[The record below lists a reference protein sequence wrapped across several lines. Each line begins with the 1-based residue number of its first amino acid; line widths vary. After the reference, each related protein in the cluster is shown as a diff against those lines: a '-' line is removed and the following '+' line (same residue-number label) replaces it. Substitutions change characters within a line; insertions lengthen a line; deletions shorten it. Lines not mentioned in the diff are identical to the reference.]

1 MCGDKNTPIYAM
13 MNKEEQISEFFQAR
27 KVDATDTFSNI
38 TEVYRS
44 DNSVIYRAK
53 RGGKLWTLKSLP
65 KDKRTISVY
74 KFSQEKEYDI
84 LSALNS
90 VYVVR
95 CEGLE
100 SVEGLGTCLVMEW
113 IDGIN
118 LTEWL
123 RTKPSKRN
131 RTFVLQ
137 QLIEALSYIHSKQVV
152 HRDLKPNNIII
163 TRNGCHVKLIDF
175 GLADA
180 DFYSELKQ
188 PAGTDGYVSPEQK
201 VESIADFRNDIYSL
215 GCIIDDLQL
224 RGLYKR
230 VQKRCLAETGK
241 RYASVEALKSDLH
254 RMRRNLCLTICTLV
268 LLVVLACGYAYYQLR
283 LEEGR
288 PHYQVQAKFRVA
300 NLTYTS
306 WGGLTTSVK
315 LAAANEGTLMIPDT
329 VDNRGLRYSVTEI
342 GMNAFAGDKRLCD
355 LYVNAN
361 ILAVLKGAF
370 VGCTNLGSMHFKQ
383 SVPPSIGTEIWPTTV
398 DSVFDKSHFDHVTLY
413 VPQGSIVTYKKSPWC
428 KFKHIEG
435 VSVE

>member
-1 MCGDKNTPIYAM
+1 M
-13 MNKEEQISEFFQAR
+13 MNTKEQISEIFQAET
-27 KVDATDTFSNI
+27 VDVTDTFSDI
-38 TEVYRS
+38 TEIYRS

-53 RGGKLWTLKSLP
+53 RGGKFWTLKSMP
-65 KDKRTISVY
+65 QEKRMMSIN

-90 VYVVR
+90 VYVAR

-100 SVEGLGTCLVMEW
+100 TIEGLGTCLVMEW
-113 IDGIN
+113 IDGVN

-123 RTKPSKRN
+123 ETSPTKRN

-152 HRDLKPNNIII
+152 HRDLKPSNIII

-188 PAGTDGYVSPEQK
+188 PAGTDGFVSPEQR
-201 VESIADFRNDIYSL
+201 VESITDFRNDIYSL
-215 GCIIDDLQL
+215 GRIIEALQL
-224 RGLYKR
+224 KGIYKR
-230 VQKRCLAETGK
+230 IKNRCLADRDK
-241 RYASVEALKSDLH
+241 RYASVELLKADLH
-254 RMRRNLCLTICTLV
+254 RMKRNMWLV
-268 LLVVLACGYAYYQLR
+268 FSLLLLLAIGMCGYAYYQMR

-288 PHYQVQAKFRVA
+288 PHYQIQAKFRIA

-315 LAAANEGTLMIPDT
+315 LAAAEEGTLMIPDT
-329 VDNRGLRYSVTEI
+329 VDNKGLRYSVTEI

-361 ILAVLKGAF
+361 ILAILRGAF
-370 VGCTNLGSMHFKQ
+370 VGCTNLRSIHFKQ
-383 SVPPSIGTEIWPTTV
+383 TVPPSIGTEIWPTKV
-398 DSVFDKSHFDHVTLY
+398 DSVFCPNHFDEVTLY
-413 VPQGSIVTYKKSPWC
+413 VPQTAVETYKQSSWGR
-428 KFKHIEG
+428 FKNIEG
-435 VSVE
+435 VNRE

>member
-1 MCGDKNTPIYAM
+1 M
-13 MNKEEQISEFFQAR
+13 
-27 KVDATDTFSNI
+27 VDVTDTFSDI
-38 TEVYRS
+38 TEIYRS

-65 KDKRTISVY
+65 QEKRMMSVN

-84 LSALNS
+84 LTALNS

-100 SVEGLGTCLVMEW
+100 TVEGLGTCLVMEW
-113 IDGIN
+113 IDGVN

-123 RTKPSKRN
+123 ETNPSKRN

-152 HRDLKPNNIII
+152 HRDLKPSNIII

-188 PAGTDGYVSPEQK
+188 PAGTDGYVSPEQR
-201 VESIADFRNDIYSL
+201 VESITDFRNDIYSL
-215 GCIIDDLQL
+215 GCIIENLQL
-224 RGLYKR
+224 KGIYKR
-230 VQKRCLAETGK
+230 IKKRCLAPKDK
-241 RYASVEALKSDLH
+241 RYISVEALKRDLH
-254 RMRRNLCLTICTLV
+254 RMKRNRWTVVCSLL
-268 LLVVLACGYAYYQLR
+268 LLVIVACGYAYYQMR

-306 WGGLTTSVK
+306 WGGLTTSIK
-315 LAAANEGTLMIPDT
+315 LAAANEATLMMPDT
-329 VDNRGLRYSVTEI
+329 VDNQGLRYSVTEI

-355 LYVNAN
+355 LYVNAH
-361 ILAVLKGAF
+361 ILAILKGAF
-370 VGCTNLGSMHFKQ
+370 TQCANLGGIHFKQ
-383 SVPPSIGTEIWPTTV
+383 SDPPSIGTEIWPTTI
-398 DSVFDKSHFDHVTLY
+398 DSVFDKGHFNNVTIY
-413 VPQGSIVTYKKSPWC
+413 VPQAALDTYKKSPWG
-428 KFKHIEG
+428 KFKKIEG